1 VLVVSAPGKVVIS
14 GEYAVLG
21 GASAVVAAVDLRAR
35 VSLSH
40 RPNDRSRPMDAAWP
54 HAAALPPEVVLS
66 RAEAERALGVL
77 TVDLSL
83 DTTALRVGDR
93 KLGVGSSA
101 AGAVAAAGAIVA
113 AHGRA
118 LDSELVRRE
127 VLRYALDGHRVIAP
141 QGSGI
146 DVAASALGGW
156 LRFRKDGDRVVAD
169 AIAWLEGLVPLLFW
183 TGTPARTSELV
194 AKVEALQ
201 ETDPRAHARAM
212 APIVEASSAFVS
224 ALDARDASAAIDA
237 LDAHGRA
244 MGELGQLAGAPIVT
258 DALAS
263 VASLAREVGGAA
275 KPSGAGGGDVAIALV
290 RDAASAARLEAACA
304 AAGIERV
311 PATLGAEG
319 VRREPGGDG
328 DSRW

>member
-1 VLVVSAPGKVVIS
+1 MIS

-21 GASAVVAAVDLRAR
+21 GATALVAAVDLRAR

-40 RPNDRSRPMDAAWP
+40 QPHDRSRPAGAPWP

-66 RAEAERALGVL
+66 RREAERALGTL
-77 TVDLSL
+77 SVDLSL

-113 AHGRA
+113 AHGRT
-118 LDSELVRRE
+118 LESEPVRRE
-127 VLRYALDGHRVIAP
+127 VLRFALDGHRAIAP

-156 LRFRKDGDRVVAD
+156 LRFRRDGDRAVVD
-169 AIAWLEGLVPLLFW
+169 AIAWPEGLVPLLFW

-194 AKVEALQ
+194 AAVELLHERDA
-201 ETDPRAHARAM
+201 PAHARAI
-212 APIVEASSAFVS
+212 APIVEASATFVS
-224 ALDARDASAAIDA
+224 AIEGCDASAAIEA

-244 MGELGQLAGAPIVT
+244 MAELGRAAGAPIVT
-258 DALAS
+258 EALAT
-263 VASLAREVGGAA
+263 VAALARELGGAA

-311 PATLGAEG
+311 LATLGAEG
-319 VRREPGGDG
+319 VRREPAGEG